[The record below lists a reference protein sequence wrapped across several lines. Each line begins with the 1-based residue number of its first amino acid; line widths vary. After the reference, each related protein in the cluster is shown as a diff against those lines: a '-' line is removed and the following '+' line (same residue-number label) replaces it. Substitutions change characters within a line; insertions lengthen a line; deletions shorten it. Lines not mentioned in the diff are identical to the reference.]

1 VEHGCASGRDIMGL
15 AAHFSSSRQVVGWQ
29 WDIRAAVATGATG
42 ATGATLSVARTDA
55 ARIKAR
61 RLTMTDFIW

>member
-29 WDIRAAVATGATG
+29 WDIRAAVATGAT
-42 ATGATLSVARTDA
+42 LSVARTDA